1 MPECS
6 AAHTV
11 PGTPADAM
19 PTPPLARR
27 SLESRVSVVLLT
39 YNCAQRLDPIL
50 DHLLDLQVEIIAV
63 DNGSRDDTVSV
74 LRRRGLRMLALA
86 ENIGAA
92 ARNLGV
98 EHATTPYVAMCD
110 DDGWYERDGLIEAA
124 DLLDHHPRLAVVNGR
139 ILVGDEER
147 LDPISAEMAA
157 SPLPATDDLPGAAL
171 LGFMAG
177 AVVVRRRAYLEV
189 GGYDPRF
196 FIGGEEETLCL
207 PLAKAGWKLQYVP
220 TVIVHHLPSLANVTS
235 LRSHGLRN
243 TLWTAWL
250 HRPMGSALR
259 WTAFTLL
266 DRPKNLDWLR
276 GVGMALRGLPW
287 VLRRRSPMS
296 PELDAQLSLLDRRRF
311 AERRPIATRRDWQ
324 PPAVGTRPPRTP
336 SGRPAREPGERP
348 LRVVSRDPLPVSS
361 DRPGPT
367 ASKHQKLTTR
377 K

>member
-6 AAHTV
+6 AARTV

-74 LRRRGLRMLALA
+74 LHRRGLRVLALA

-147 LDPISAEMAA
+147 LDPISAEMAV

-177 AVVVRRRAYLEV
+177 AVVVRRRAYPEE
-189 GGYDPRF
+189 PR
-196 FIGGEEETLCL
+196 LV
-207 PLAKAGWKLQYVP
+207 A
-220 TVIVHHLPSLANVTS
+220 
-235 LRSHGLRN
+235 
-243 TLWTAWL
+243 
-250 HRPMGSALR
+250 
-259 WTAFTLL
+259 
-266 DRPKNLDWLR
+266 
-276 GVGMALRGLPW
+276 
-287 VLRRRSPMS
+287 RRRHGSSRPAMGAAS
-296 PELDAQLSLLDRRRF
+296 AFADESRTRCSAQSARSSAIRRTTADSHPSRL
-311 AERRPIATRRDWQ
+311 ATTSHLYATSSDTKQTPHSGTRR
-324 PPAVGTRPPRTP
+324 ATPPR
-336 SGRPAREPGERP
+336 GQQRPA
-348 LRVVSRDPLPVSS
+348 
-361 DRPGPT
+361 
-367 ASKHQKLTTR
+367 ACQQ
-377 K
+377 